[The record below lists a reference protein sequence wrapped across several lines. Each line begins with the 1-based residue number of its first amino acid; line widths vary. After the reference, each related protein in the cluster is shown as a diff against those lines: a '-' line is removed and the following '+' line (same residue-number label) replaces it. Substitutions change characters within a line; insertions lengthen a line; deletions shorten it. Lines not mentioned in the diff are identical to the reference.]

1 MFVLHNKV
9 GCHALYLC
17 IGLRPYALGA
27 GWQGGVAYELAHFI
41 RRPPCLG
48 TLLVTAPHSVQRS
61 CAGLYSMNLIGFSV

>member
-9 GCHALYLC
+9 GCLALYLC

-41 RRPPCLG
+41 RRSPCLG
-48 TLLVTAPHSVQRS
+48 TLLIPAPHSGATVLCGALPYESHR
-61 CAGLYSMNLIGFSV
+61 L